1 VAKSKSKPRP
11 KTRWPRVF
19 KLRAVARMD
28 ETANITALAKELGVE
43 RKLLYIWRDKFRFG
57 GAEALHAIGRPL
69 NVVRFVEEA
78 PVPSSP
84 AAAGTEPGR
93 IEELERKIGQQQ
105 LELDFFRAALRHV
118 REQRLKQGEPGETP
132 STR

>member
-1 VAKSKSKPRP
+1 MLQTKSKPRP
-11 KTRWPRVF
+11 KTRWKREF

-43 RKLLYIWRDKFRFG
+43 RKLLYIWRDKFRSG

-69 NVVRFVEEA
+69 RAHPFETPA
-78 PVPSSP
+78 RPPSP
-84 AAAGTEPGR
+84 EVIGAERRR

-105 LELDFFRAALRHV
+105 LELDFFRAALRRV
-118 REQRLKQGEPGETP
+118 REEQPVKGVPGETT